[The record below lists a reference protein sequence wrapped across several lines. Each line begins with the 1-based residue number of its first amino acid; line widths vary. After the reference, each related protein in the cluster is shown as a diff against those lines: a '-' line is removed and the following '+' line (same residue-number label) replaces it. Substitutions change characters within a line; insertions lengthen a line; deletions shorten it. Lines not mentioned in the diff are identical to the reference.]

1 MAREKKRKGKKNRKG
16 TESDRHVDVH
26 LAPTVEM
33 LHEHISEA
41 MCAEV
46 FEELRTN
53 ERQRKWSL
61 FALARFWLAV
71 ILEPPPSLNQ
81 LLERVRR
88 IDPRG
93 FLPAVEASA
102 ESFFQKCKTFSS
114 TIFRGMYCRFMAAV
128 LPRAPRVYCQ
138 ELSHLQKKF
147 TTVVAIDG
155 SRLDKIAHRLKILWR
170 EKAAVL
176 PGCLL
181 AVYDLFRGVATQL
194 WFDPDA
200 AASEFTRA
208 LVAVEHLEPGTLALG
223 DRLYCTNALFRK
235 LEEQECF
242 GLFRRNKRLSLKR
255 IRRLSRSKEGGVL
268 REEWL
273 VSAGASDP
281 IELRLIRLKKGRS
294 TYEALTNVLD
304 RRRLTMKDAI
314 ELYPFRWTVERL
326 FYDLKVVLNLKRFY
340 AANPNA
346 VAMQV
351 YAAAIVH
358 TAFRI
363 AQADIAQQVDLPP
376 EELSPQKLFPLLSV
390 ASIKLIE
397 AEYLFEET
405 CKANRGMKL
414 RKPSWERLPD
424 TVVSLRHIRVQRRSS
439 KRKKRKFDPAR
450 RKWKS
455 FTKVKGAEELS

>member
-1 MAREKKRKGKKNRKG
+1 
-16 TESDRHVDVH
+16 
-26 LAPTVEM
+26 
-33 LHEHISEA
+33 
-41 MCAEV
+41 
-46 FEELRTN
+46 
-53 ERQRKWSL
+53 
-61 FALARFWLAV
+61 
-71 ILEPPPSLNQ
+71 
-81 LLERVRR
+81 VRR

-114 TIFRGMYCRFMAAV
+114 TIFRGVFSRFTAAV
-128 LPRAPRVYCQ
+128 LPKAPRVYCR

-181 AVYDLFRGVATQL
+181 AVYDLFRGAATQL

-208 LVAVEHLEPGTLALG
+208 LVAVEHLEPGTLILG

-235 LEEQECF
+235 LGEQECF
-242 GLFRRNKRLSLKR
+242 GLFRRNKRLSLKKT
-255 IRRLSRSKEGGVL
+255 RRLSRSTAGGIL

-281 IELRLIRLKKGRS
+281 TELRLIRLKKGRS

-304 RRRLTMKDAI
+304 RKRLTIKEAI
-314 ELYPFRWTVERL
+314 ELYPLRWTVERL

-363 AQADIAQQVDLPP
+363 AQADIAQQVELPP
-376 EELSPQKLFPLLSV
+376 EELSPQKLFPLLSL

-405 CKANRGMKL
+405 CKVNRGVKL
-414 RKPSWERLPD
+414 RKPSWKKLPD

-450 RKWKS
+450 RNWKS
-455 FTKVKGAEELS
+455 FAKVKGAEELS